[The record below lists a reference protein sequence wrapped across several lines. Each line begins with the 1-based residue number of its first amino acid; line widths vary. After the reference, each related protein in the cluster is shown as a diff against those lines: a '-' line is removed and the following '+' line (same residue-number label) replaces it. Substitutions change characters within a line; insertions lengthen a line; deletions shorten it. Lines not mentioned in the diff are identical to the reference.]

1 MDQLMSSRSIATDK
15 ASGYGIDNDSIMS
28 ITSKPTTVRFWVVD
42 LAGIERSKR
51 SGAFIRFTRQ
61 KEASLINLSLMNL
74 SACLRALKQ
83 NQSSNSS
90 RSMVPFHDSKL
101 THLIMGHLTGN
112 SASRTRMIV
121 NVNPYVADFD
131 ETHHV
136 LAYAADARSIR
147 ID

>member
-1 MDQLMSSRSIATDK
+1 MLTPLALILFANSNFMLQEMSMDQTMSRKSIATGK

-28 ITSKPTTVRFWVVD
+28 ITSKPTNVRFWVVD

-51 SGAFIRFTRQ
+51 TGAFIRFTRQ

-90 RSMVPFHDSKL
+90 
-101 THLIMGHLTGN
+101 
-112 SASRTRMIV
+112 
-121 NVNPYVADFD
+121 
-131 ETHHV
+131 
-136 LAYAADARSIR
+136 
-147 ID
+147 